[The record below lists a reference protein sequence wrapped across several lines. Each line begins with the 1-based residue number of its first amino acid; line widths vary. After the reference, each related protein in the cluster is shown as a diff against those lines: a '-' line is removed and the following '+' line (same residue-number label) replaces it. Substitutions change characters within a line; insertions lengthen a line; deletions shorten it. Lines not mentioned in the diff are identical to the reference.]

1 MTQQPSPATPEP
13 ISPSGVPP
21 VVLAPLNRRAAPLVA
36 CHGSIA
42 HLAFGSRICFD
53 AEKGAGAGGGEG
65 AGAGAGTEGTAGA
78 GAGTEGAGGGE
89 KPARPEY
96 VGEQFWDADKGEI
109 KGGDFKAYVDDLA
122 AFKAGEDS
130 KRAAAPEKP
139 DAYELKLP
147 EGLDF
152 GEGVTFELDQ
162 NDPMFGFGRQ
172 VAHDLGLDQSG
183 FEKLVGSYAQMQV
196 AQSKV
201 DQAVFAQQMEQ
212 LGPKGADR
220 QKAVETWV
228 NAKLGPDAAVLF
240 GGITKF
246 KSGVETLEKVMRLA
260 SGGGA
265 PAFTQGGRESGK
277 LNETVQDRWF
287 PSMRSN

>member
-13 ISPSGVPP
+13 ISPSGEPP
-21 VVLAPLNRRAAPLVA
+21 VVTPPPAQPEAPLAASPP
-36 CHGSIA
+36 
-42 HLAFGSRICFD
+42 
-53 AEKGAGAGGGEG
+53 AE
-65 AGAGAGTEGTAGA
+65 
-78 GAGTEGAGGGE
+78 
-89 KPARPEY
+89 RPDWLP
-96 VGEQFWDADKGEI
+96 EQFWDGEGKAI
-109 KGGDFKAYVDDLA
+109 KGADLKTHIDELA

-172 VAHDLGLDQSG
+172 VAHDLGLDQAG

-196 AQSKV
+196 AQSKA

-260 SGGGA
+260 SGGGG
-265 PAFTQGGRESGK
+265 PGFTQGGRDVGK
-277 LNETVQDRWF
+277 AA
-287 PSMRSN
+287 PSEEEYAAMSPAEKLVSARRAQAGAR